1 MLPTEA
7 FNINKVAYLKSNSL
21 RSLIR
26 FTVLCLLKSLK
37 AIVLIWASCC
47 RVPNFHPFPCFS
59 WESPL
64 GRQTAKKLCEGMEKG
79 SMKAGNS
86 EKSSYRYA
94 ILFFSLKLLLLLR
107 NRLESSSYQKKKRKA
122 KAKMCRK
129 IWQNLGIHVTFP
141 LIYLLKR
148 LKDQVISVIVRRQL
162 SSLNIPVNSVVTA
175 HFN

>member
-1 MLPTEA
+1 MLPTEV

-21 RSLIR
+21 SSLIR
-26 FTVLCLLKSLK
+26 FTVLCLLKPLK
-37 AIVLIWASCC
+37 ATVLIWASCC

-79 SMKAGNS
+79 SVKAGNS

-107 NRLESSSYQKKKRKA
+107 NRLESSSYQKKRKA
-122 KAKMCRK
+122 KAKTCRK
-129 IWQNLGIHVTFP
+129 IWQNLGIQVTFP

-148 LKDQVISVIVRRQL
+148 LKEQVVSVIVRRQL
-162 SSLNIPVNSVVTA
+162 SSLNIPVSSVVTA

>member
-107 NRLESSSYQKKKRKA
+107 NRLESSSYQKKKKGQSKDVQKDLA
-122 KAKMCRK
+122 KFGNSRDFSPNLSTKK
-129 IWQNLGIHVTFP
+129 IERSGNKCH
-141 LIYLLKR
+141 
-148 LKDQVISVIVRRQL
+148 S
-162 SSLNIPVNSVVTA
+162 
-175 HFN
+175 

>member
-1 MLPTEA
+1 MLPTEV

-21 RSLIR
+21 SSLIR
-26 FTVLCLLKSLK
+26 FTVLCLLKPLK

-79 SMKAGNS
+79 SVKAGNS

-94 ILFFSLKLLLLLR
+94 ILFFSLKLLFLLR
-107 NRLESSSYQKKKRKA
+107 TRLESSSYQKKKKKKKRPKQRYA
-122 KAKMCRK
+122 ERFGK
-129 IWQNLGIHVTFP
+129 IWKFG
-141 LIYLLKR
+141 
-148 LKDQVISVIVRRQL
+148 
-162 SSLNIPVNSVVTA
+162 
-175 HFN
+175 

>member
-1 MLPTEA
+1 MLPTEV

-21 RSLIR
+21 SSLIR
-26 FTVLCLLKSLK
+26 FTVLCLLKPLK

-79 SMKAGNS
+79 SVKAGNS

-94 ILFFSLKLLLLLR
+94 ILFFSLKLLFLLR
-107 NRLESSSYQKKKRKA
+107 TRLESSSYQKKKKKKKGQSKDMQKDLA
-122 KAKMCRK
+122 KFGNSGDFSPNSSTKK
-129 IWQNLGIHVTFP
+129 IERTGSKSPSQ
-141 LIYLLKR
+141 
-148 LKDQVISVIVRRQL
+148 
-162 SSLNIPVNSVVTA
+162 
-175 HFN
+175 

>member
-1 MLPTEA
+1 MLPTA
-7 FNINKVAYLKSNSL
+7 VFNINKVAYLKSNSL
-21 RSLIR
+21 SSLIR
-26 FTVLCLLKSLK
+26 LTVLCLLKPLK

-79 SMKAGNS
+79 SVKAGNS

-107 NRLESSSYQKKKRKA
+107 VRLERSSYYPPRPLPPKKGQSNDVQKDLA
-122 KAKMCRK
+122 K
-129 IWQNLGIHVTFP
+129 LGNFRWFFFS
-141 LIYLLKR
+141 LIYLIKR
-148 LKDQVISVIVRRQL
+148 LEEQVITSATGKREL
-162 SSLNIPVNSVVTA
+162 SLSL
-175 HFN
+175 

>member
-1 MLPTEA
+1 M

-21 RSLIR
+21 SSLIR
-26 FTVLCLLKSLK
+26 LTVLCLLKPLK

-79 SMKAGNS
+79 SVKAGNS

-107 NRLESSSYQKKKRKA
+107 TRLKRSSYYPPVPPPKKKA
-122 KAKMCRK
+122 KATMCRK
-129 IWQNLGIHVTFP
+129 ISQNWGISGDFFFP
-141 LIYLLKR
+141 NLSNKKTGR
-148 LKDQVISVIVRRQL
+148 EGNNKCHRQERVIF
-162 SSLNIPVNSVVTA
+162 IPVSSAATV

>member
-1 MLPTEA
+1 MLTTGV

-21 RSLIR
+21 SSRIR
-26 FTVLCLLKSLK
+26 FTVLCLLKPLK

-79 SMKAGNS
+79 SVKAGNS

-94 ILFFSLKLLLLLR
+94 ILFFSLILLLR
-107 NRLESSSYQKKKRKA
+107 LRTVLESSSYQKRKA
-122 KAKMCRK
+122 KAKMCRM
-129 IWQNLGIHVTFP
+129 IWQNLGISGDFYWSNKKT
-141 LIYLLKR
+141 
-148 LKDQVISVIVRRQL
+148 RRAGYEKCYRQ
-162 SSLNIPVNSVVTA
+162 
-175 HFN
+175 

>member
-1 MLPTEA
+1 MLPTEV

-21 RSLIR
+21 SSLIR
-26 FTVLCLLKSLK
+26 FTVLCLLKPLK
-37 AIVLIWASCC
+37 ATVLIWASCC

-79 SMKAGNS
+79 SVKAGNS

-107 NRLESSSYQKKKRKA
+107 NRLESSSYQKKKKGQSKDVQKDLA
-122 KAKMCRK
+122 KFGNSGDFPP
-129 IWQNLGIHVTFP
+129 NLSTKKTERAGSECH
-141 LIYLLKR
+141 
-148 LKDQVISVIVRRQL
+148 S
-162 SSLNIPVNSVVTA
+162 
-175 HFN
+175 

>member
-1 MLPTEA
+1 MLPTGL

-21 RSLIR
+21 SSLIR
-26 FTVLCLLKSLK
+26 FTVLCLLKPLK
-37 AIVLIWASCC
+37 AIVLIWVSCC

-79 SMKAGNS
+79 SVKAGNS

-107 NRLESSSYQKKKRKA
+107 TRLESSSYQKRKA

-129 IWQNLGIHVTFP
+129 IWQNLGISGDFLPDLSNKKTGRAGNEKCHRQE
-141 LIYLLKR
+141 K
-148 LKDQVISVIVRRQL
+148 VIFLTYPCKFCRT
-162 SSLNIPVNSVVTA
+162 SS
-175 HFN
+175 F

>member
-1 MLPTEA
+1 MLPTGV

-21 RSLIR
+21 SSLIR
-26 FTVLCLLKSLK
+26 FTVLCLLKPLK

-79 SMKAGNS
+79 SVKAGNS

-107 NRLESSSYQKKKRKA
+107 TKLESSSYQKRKA
-122 KAKMCRK
+122 KAKMCRM
-129 IWQNLGIHVTFP
+129 IWQNWEFQVT
-141 LIYLLKR
+141 LIYLIKR
-148 LKDQVISVIVRRQL
+148 VKSRL
-162 SSLNIPVNSVVTA
+162 
-175 HFN
+175 